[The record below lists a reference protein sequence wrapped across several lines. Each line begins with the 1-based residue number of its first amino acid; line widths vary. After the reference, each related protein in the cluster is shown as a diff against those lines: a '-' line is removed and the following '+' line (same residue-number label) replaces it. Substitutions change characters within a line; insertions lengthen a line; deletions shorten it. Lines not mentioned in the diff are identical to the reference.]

1 LKFRFAH
8 FLTTVSFFHL
18 FQTSINK
25 ANKNYFLMSSKIMT
39 ARAVFAVVSDIT
51 KNPAMTYVPELLKM
65 RSRADFIV
73 GNSVEEFT
81 SHAQFDKINAIIWV
95 PPAANSL
102 LSSLWKKLDNS
113 RVKWVHS
120 GFAGVDAIHPF
131 ILEHLVQRKDIVV
144 TNAKGAY
151 SRSLAEYAMCATL
164 HFEKQVSRIQRNSQA
179 KVWDKFVMGELH
191 GKTMGFVGFGDI
203 AQATAKIAKN
213 GFGMKIVAMRR
224 QQGGDAS
231 GLADACFSSE
241 VPEERLQVVLV
252 GHLEMLH

>member
-1 LKFRFAH
+1 
-8 FLTTVSFFHL
+8 
-18 FQTSINK
+18 
-25 ANKNYFLMSSKIMT
+25 MSSKIMT